1 METIRSLPPSSSK
14 TGCYNTEE
22 RPCSEMEHVPKLR
35 NPNRCDCSAV
45 AVGWRRTE
53 FLALVVR
60 ECDVQLTGEGRN
72 VLLSCDAA
80 WEATFLMRRS
90 WHSGYSAANVSDKM
104 ARNWRKVFKGF
115 QFPKK
120 LCPEDLIKVQT
131 LHVVIVLLY
140 LVSECA
146 N

>member
-1 METIRSLPPSSSK
+1 
-14 TGCYNTEE
+14 
-22 RPCSEMEHVPKLR
+22 
-35 NPNRCDCSAV
+35 
-45 AVGWRRTE
+45 
-53 FLALVVR
+53 
-60 ECDVQLTGEGRN
+60 
-72 VLLSCDAA
+72 
-80 WEATFLMRRS
+80 MRRS